1 MKRYKSYTLT
11 KSLLISFFLAI
22 LPVFTSA
29 QTDRLE
35 VSSMKEPGSFTV
47 FSGNAP
53 AGMLIS
59 EKDEPGVIR
68 AFKDLQSDIKAV
80 SGNLPE
86 LSSGKSRKHADVI
99 IAGTIG
105 KSPLIDD
112 LIRRSKIRVDDI
124 SGKWESFIIQVVDK
138 PYPGTESGLVIAGSD
153 KRGTIYGIYEIS
165 EKIGVSPWYWW
176 ADVPVRKSSE
186 LFVSRGRF
194 VYGEPSVK
202 YRGIF
207 LNDEAPALTNWVAW
221 KYGMV
226 PVSARPPVPPGVADY
241 GHEFYSRIFELLLR
255 LKANYLWPAMWNN
268 AFNED
273 DPLNAVLANEYG
285 IVMGSSH
292 QEPMLRAQKEWD
304 RRYGNTLGSWNW
316 TKHSDTLTKF
326 WREGIRRN
334 RNFESLIT
342 IGLRGADDT
351 EMGPGGPR
359 ANIEKLEKI
368 VDVQRKILSEE
379 INPDVTKIP
388 QLWCLYKEV
397 QGYYDAGMR
406 VPDDV
411 TLLWAEDNW
420 GNLRRVP
427 SATERTRSGGAGI
440 YYHFDYHG
448 GPRSYQWINTNPIP
462 RIWDQLALAKQ
473 YGADRV
479 WIVNVGH
486 FRGYEFPMEYFL
498 SMAWNSD
505 DFSASDMKGYTKRW
519 AAKTFGPLH
528 AGEIADIIS
537 KTTKYNGLRKPE
549 LLSPSTYS
557 IVNYREAERVVS
569 EFRTLSEN
577 AEKINDLLPDEMH
590 DSFYHLV
597 LFPAKASAIVNEL
610 YYTAGKNALYAKQ
623 KRAATNEMAE
633 KTEMLFTADTS
644 LMGYYNRE
652 YANGR
657 WNHFM
662 DQAHLGYKSWVDPP
676 VNSLDALQL
685 YRITV
690 PDTADMGIAVEG
702 SEQAWPEGSGPAV
715 LPSFDIFNRQE
726 RYIEIFNKGS
736 RPFSYS
742 IKCDQTWILP
752 DETAGMIN
760 TEKRIAVKIDW
771 AKLPSGNQRGTIN
784 IRGAGKEVEIS
795 LSVFNPS
802 EQPGYGKGFVEA
814 DGYVSMEAGHYTSVN
829 NTADRKWVKVE
840 DYGRT
845 LSGMRAT
852 AFADAPPA
860 IPGKNAPSLEYGI
873 NFFTSGEAG
882 IKFILS
888 PTLNFLPGRDMKI
901 GLSIDDEVPGT
912 IVVVPRDF
920 SAMNG
925 NKEWEQTVMDNAR
938 FVSMKQEIK
947 SPGYHVLKIWM
958 IDPGIII
965 EKIVVD
971 TGGVRDS
978 YLGPPESYH

>member
-1 MKRYKSYTLT
+1 MAKSVI
-11 KSLLISFFLAI
+11 ISFLLVFF
-22 LPVFTSA
+22 PVV
-29 QTDRLE
+29 
-35 VSSMKEPGSFTV
+35 VSSQSEMMKISDRKEPGCFAV
-47 FSGNAP
+47 FSGSSSAS
-53 AGMLIS
+53 LVIS
-59 EKDEPGVIR
+59 EKDYPGVLR
-68 AFKDLQSDIKAV
+68 AFKDLQSDIKSV
-80 SGNLPE
+80 SGTLPV
-86 LSSGKSRKHADVI
+86 LSFKRLRSHSVI

-112 LIRRSKIRVDDI
+112 LISRKKITVNDI
-124 SGKWESFIIQVVDK
+124 LGKWESFVIQVVDK
-138 PYPGTESGLVIAGSD
+138 PFPGTEKGLVIAGSD

-165 EKIGVSPWYWW
+165 EKIGVSPWHWW
-176 ADVPVRKSSE
+176 ADVPVRKSSD
-186 LFVSRGRF
+186 LFVSPGRF

-226 PVSARPPVPPGVADY
+226 PVSAKPPVPSGVANY

-273 DPLNAVLANEYG
+273 DSLNAELADEYG
-285 IVMGSSH
+285 IVMGNSH

-304 RRYGNTLGSWNW
+304 RRYGKTLGSWNW
-316 TKHSDTLTKF
+316 TKHSDTLAKF
-326 WREGIRRN
+326 WRDGIKRN

-351 EMGPGGPR
+351 EMGPGGPK
-359 ANIEKLEKI
+359 ANIDKLERI
-368 VDVQRKILSEE
+368 VGVQRKILSEE
-379 INPDVTKIP
+379 INQDVTKIP

-427 SATERTRSGGAGI
+427 AAAERTRTGGAGI

-448 GPRSYQWINTNPIP
+448 GPRSYQWINTSPIP
-462 RIWDQLALAKQ
+462 KIWDQLALAKQ

-498 SMAWNSD
+498 SMAWKVNAH
-505 DFSASDMKGYTKRW
+505 SASDMKEFTERW
-519 AAKTFGPLH
+519 AERTFGTTH

-537 KTTKYNGLRKPE
+537 KTTKYNGRRKPE
-549 LLSPSTYS
+549 LLAPSTYS
-557 IVNYREAERVVS
+557 LVNYREAERVV
-569 EFRTLSEN
+569 EDFRTL
-577 AEKINDLLPDEMH
+577 AEKAERINTQLPAERH

-597 LFPAKASAIVNEL
+597 LFPVKASAIVNEL
-610 YYTAGKNALYAKQ
+610 YYTAGKNALYARQ
-623 KRAATNEMAE
+623 KRSATNEMAE
-633 KTEMLFTADTS
+633 KTELLFRSDTS
-644 LMGYYNRE
+644 LMGYYNHV
-652 YANGR
+652 YAGGK

-662 DQAHLGYKSWVDPP
+662 DQTHLGYKSWVDPP
-676 VNSLDALQL
+676 VNSLDALNLQ
-685 YRITV
+685 RITI
-690 PDTADMGIAVEG
+690 PDKPDMGVALEG
-702 SEQAWPEGSGPAV
+702 SEDSWPACKEPAA

-726 RYIEIFNKGS
+726 SYLEIFNKGTQS
-736 RPFSYS
+736 FPFS
-742 IKCDQTWILP
+742 ITCDQPWILP
-752 DETAGMIN
+752 LETAGTIDK
-760 TEKRIAVKIDW
+760 EKRIAVNIDW
-771 AKLPSGNQRGTIN
+771 EKLPTGNQSGVIN
-784 IRGAGKEVEIS
+784 IKGAGTEVKVS

-802 EQPGYGKGFVEA
+802 RPGDLKGFVEA
-814 DGYVSMEAGHYTSVN
+814 DGYVSMEAEHYSTVK
-829 NTADRKWVKVE
+829 NTENYKWEKIE

-852 AFADAPPA
+852 TFTDAPPA
-860 IPGKNAPSLEYGI
+860 VPGKDAPCLEYGM
-873 NFFTSGEAG
+873 NLFSQGEKT
-882 IKFILS
+882 IRLILS
-888 PTLNFLPGRDMKI
+888 PTLNFLPGRDMRI
-901 GLSIDDEVPGT
+901 GVSFDDEAPV
-912 IVVVPRDF
+912 ISVVVPKNF

-925 NKEWEQTVMDNAR
+925 NRDWEQTVMDNAR
-938 FVSMKQEIK
+938 LVDVKRMINK
-947 SPGYHVLKIWM
+947 PGYHTLKIWM

-978 YLGPPESYH
+978 YLGPPESKH